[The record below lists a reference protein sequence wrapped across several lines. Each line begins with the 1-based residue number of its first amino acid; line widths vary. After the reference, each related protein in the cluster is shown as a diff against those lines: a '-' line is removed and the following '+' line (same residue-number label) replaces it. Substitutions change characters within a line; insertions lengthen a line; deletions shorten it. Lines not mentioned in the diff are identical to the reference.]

1 MVLAWWTPVHRHVHL
16 SLIHRRLESA
26 HVFRRNRLHW
36 PVSRGLLTGLH
47 LSRIIVLLTGLHLS
61 RIIILLLSMYLFSR
75 NAEHKT
81 AHCATLIMPHIPKI
95 WLRSNRSFMVMFVR
109 LMSLHWQ

>member
-1 MVLAWWTPVHRHVHL
+1 LR
-16 SLIHRRLESA
+16 
-26 HVFRRNRLHW
+26 
-36 PVSRGLLTGLH
+36 LLTGLH
-47 LSRIIVLLTGLHLS
+47 LSRIIVLLT
-61 RIIILLLSMYLFSR
+61 RIIILLLGTNLFSR